1 MPDLLLDFIR
11 KIKAAQNFSIKDNF
25 QFVKFEEVL
34 EGAPE
39 LPGDLELWAVVKI
52 SYTGEIP
59 ESYKSLNLLI
69 GDWVL
74 ANIGKLTEMVH
85 AQLKS
90 HFAEH
95 FPNSEISDL
104 DQVDDTAIWTDQLD
118 YMPMVNES
126 DQSMTIEI
134 ELVIHAEPLTE

>member
-90 HFAEH
+90 HFSEH